1 MVRCPPCLR
10 QGEAL
15 PPPLSLAEAVAQILS
30 TAKRD
35 SRGVPILGATKVWEE
50 LPRRWPNL
58 NLSGQ
63 STKVGLAPRHQLG
76 HLFPAPYPPPSSST
90 PPNQYFKN

>member
-1 MVRCPPCLR
+1 MRGEVPAPCR

-15 PPPLSLAEAVAQILS
+15 PPPLTLDEAVAEILS

-50 LPRRWPNL
+50 LPRRCPNL

-63 STKVGLAPRHQLG
+63 SAKVG
-76 HLFPAPYPPPSSST
+76 HL
-90 PPNQYFKN
+90 